1 MFPRHIQRCDVVA
14 GIVPRIVDQFQTR
27 VLLFQ
32 CLELFLEVT
41 DYHVNFCDSVFVQSI
56 DDGINH
62 PHTVYPDQ
70 RLRRF

>member
-1 MFPRHIQRCDVVA
+1 MFPRHIQRCNVIA
-14 GIVPRIVDQFQTR
+14 GIVPRIVDQFQAR

-56 DDGINH
+56 DDGIDH
-62 PHTVYPDQ
+62 PHTVYPHQ

>member
-14 GIVPRIVDQFQTR
+14 GIVPRIVDQLQTR

-32 CLELFLEVT
+32 CLELFFEVT
-41 DYHVNFCDSVFVQSI
+41 NYHVNLCNSVFVQSI